1 MHLFPFEY
9 ILSNSL
15 FKFNFFILL
24 KSNVSAS
31 VVVTSMAPEWI
42 YVTEDSKQLKR
53 VTKKRMTPTFSIS
66 WKKSKPCCF
75 VSVQKKNPICS
86 SSLIKIK
93 ILGLCHNIEFINVYN
108 PWCKLRIEWLE
119 DTRLVRRSYEGPKLE
134 GGPNISNTSLVQ
146 QAIVVCTNKIKYC
159 DGNVRNVCLSSAILS
174 MVSAV

>member
-1 MHLFPFEY
+1 MQKFRSISNKLLYQDLTIPFSSLGLYNLVSNYINQTMHLFPFEY

-53 VTKKRMTPTFSIS
+53 VAKKGCLPLFPAAERKANHVVLFQSR
-66 WKKSKPCCF
+66 
-75 VSVQKKNPICS
+75 KNPFCS

-93 ILGLCHNIEFINVYN
+93 ILGLSHNIEFINVYN
-108 PWCKLRIEWLE
+108 HWCKLRIE
-119 DTRLVRRSYEGPKLE
+119 
-134 GGPNISNTSLVQ
+134 
-146 QAIVVCTNKIKYC
+146 
-159 DGNVRNVCLSSAILS
+159 
-174 MVSAV
+174 